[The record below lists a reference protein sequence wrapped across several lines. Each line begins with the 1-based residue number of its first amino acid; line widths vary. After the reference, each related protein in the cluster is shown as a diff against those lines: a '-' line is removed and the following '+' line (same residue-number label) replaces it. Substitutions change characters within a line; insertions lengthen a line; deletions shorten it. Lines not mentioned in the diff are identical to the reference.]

1 MTNLLTRCHCGT
13 SAAHHADTLAAAAAK
28 ATSAGWHVGAQSA
41 GRIAG
46 DRWDA
51 SATGRC
57 PDCVSGEREVAA

>member
-1 MTNLLTRCHCGT
+1 MTNLRTTCPCGT
-13 SAAHHADTLAAAAAK
+13 SAAHHAETLAAAAAT
-28 ATSAGWHVGAQSA
+28 ATGAGWHVGAQSA

-57 PDCVSGEREVAA
+57 PDCVSGGCEVAA